1 MIITINNKTYGIVN
15 VIIDEN
21 VYIYKGLN
29 NKKINVEYSKSKRNY
44 YAYVM
49 IHKKKIRLHRYITD
63 CPKDM
68 VVDHINGDTLDNRM
82 ENLRIVTQV
91 ENLKNRMSTLSFPPT
106 SRNKFGVRGL
116 MKLYDKRDKR
126 YFYRVKLTGYKVKNF
141 SLDKLEEAIEYA
153 KNPESLMEH
162 KENYDRELFL

>member
-15 VIIDEN
+15 VIIDET

-49 IHKKKIRLHRYITD
+49 IHSKKVRLHRYITD

-68 VVDHINGDTLDNRM
+68 VVDHINGNTLDNRM
-82 ENLRIVTQV
+82 GNLRIVTQT
-91 ENLKNRMSTLSFPPT
+91 ENLKNRMNTLSFPPT

-126 YFYRVKLTGYKVKNF
+126 YFYKVKLAGYKTRTF
-141 SLDKLEEAIEYA
+141 SLDRLKEAIEYA
-153 KNPESLMEH
+153 KKS
-162 KENYDRELFL
+162 REFNGT

>member
-15 VIIDEN
+15 IKIDEN

-29 NKKINVEYSKSKRNY
+29 NKKINVEYNKSKRNY

-49 IHKKKIRLHRYITD
+49 IDKKKIRLHRYITD

-82 ENLRIVTQV
+82 ENLRIVAQAET
-91 ENLKNRMSTLSFPPT
+91 
-106 SRNKFGVRGL
+106 
-116 MKLYDKRDKR
+116 
-126 YFYRVKLTGYKVKNF
+126 
-141 SLDKLEEAIEYA
+141 
-153 KNPESLMEH
+153 
-162 KENYDRELFL
+162 